1 MAASDAAAP
10 PIRRAA
16 AGPPPSPPRCGAEEC
31 LCRFGRE
38 FDGARARRTR
48 GALRGGGDDAE
59 DAWEDFRLV
68 RCGSCAEAHCAHARC
83 AGLGRAARAW
93 TCELCTRAAVNATAA
108 QRPPPIAER
117 RVTRAADA
125 GATATTSGAAADAG
139 GAARP
144 AEGARDA
151 AADEPPATSDGEGES
166 ALPRHPPR
174 ECPLCYLGSGK
185 PLKHR
190 GRHLRAAPAAP
201 AAPARAAAAPPNAT
215 NDATTRGETGPS
227 PAAPAP
233 ARAAISPQCG
243 ERLSLIHI

>member
-1 MAASDAAAP
+1 MVRARAACPICRERDSWQAHAIAHGVAASDAAAP

-117 RVTRAADA
+117 RVTRAAA
-125 GATATTSGAAADAG
+125 SPCIPR
-139 GAARP
+139 ARP
-144 AEGARDA
+144 GTVSVRAYAPWRVRAGEEHAR
-151 AADEPPATSDGEGES
+151 S
-166 ALPRHPPR
+166 
-174 ECPLCYLGSGK
+174 
-185 PLKHR
+185 
-190 GRHLRAAPAAP
+190 
-201 AAPARAAAAPPNAT
+201 
-215 NDATTRGETGPS
+215 
-227 PAAPAP
+227 
-233 ARAAISPQCG
+233 
-243 ERLSLIHI
+243 